1 MGRYTGPSCRLC
13 RREGTRLFLKGDKCY
28 SQLCTL
34 NKKAAAPGKVTKFNK
49 KPTEYALQL
58 REKQKVK
65 RYYGVY
71 ERQFRRY
78 FEMASKHKG
87 VTGEMLLQ
95 YLERRL
101 DSILHKAGFAPSK
114 KHARQLVRHGHVLV
128 NGKKLDVPSY
138 VVNVGEEIALHDKVK
153 NLDGV
158 VKAIESA
165 QNKVVP
171 AWLEVD
177 YTNLKLKMLSIPT
190 REEINPEIEVKE
202 QLIVELYS
210 K

>member
-1 MGRYTGPSCRLC
+1 MGRYIGSSCRLC
-13 RREGTRLFLKGDKCY
+13 RREGMRLFLKGDKCY
-28 SQLCTL
+28 SQSCTL
-34 NKKAAAPGKVTKFNK
+34 NKKASPPGKVSKFTR

-65 RYYGVY
+65 RYYGIF

-78 FEMASKHKG
+78 FEMATKHKG

-101 DSILHKAGFAPSK
+101 DSIIHRAGFAPSK
-114 KHARQLVRHGHVLV
+114 KSARQLVLHGHVLV
-128 NGKKLDVPSY
+128 NGRKLDIPSY
-138 VVNVGEEIALHDKVK
+138 VVKINDEIVLSDTAK
-153 NLDGV
+153 NMDLV
-158 VKAIESA
+158 LKAVESA

-171 AWLEVD
+171 SWLEVD
-177 YTNLKLKMLSIPT
+177 YTNLRVKMLSIPS
-190 REEINPEIEVKE
+190 RADINPEIEIKE
-202 QLIVELYS
+202 HLIVELYS

>member
-13 RREGTRLFLKGDKCY
+13 RRESTRLFLKGDKCY
-28 SQLCTL
+28 SQACTL
-34 NKKAAAPGKVTKFNK
+34 NKKPAAPGKVTKFNK
-49 KPTEYALQL
+49 KPTEYATQL

-65 RYYGVY
+65 RYYGIY

-78 FEMASKHKG
+78 FEMATKHKG
-87 VTGEMLLQ
+87 VTGETLLQ

-101 DSILHKAGFAPSK
+101 DSLIHKAGFAPSK
-114 KHARQLVRHGHVLV
+114 KNARQLVGHGHVLI

-138 VVNVGEEIALHDKVK
+138 VVCVGDEIS
-153 NLDGV
+153 LDDHAKTQESV
-158 VKAIESA
+158 VKSIESA

-171 AWLEVD
+171 NWLEVD
-177 YTNLKLKMLSIPT
+177 YTNFKMKMLSIPART
-190 REEINPEIEVKE
+190 EINPEIEINE

>member
-13 RREGTRLFLKGDKCY
+13 RREAGRLFLKGDKCY
-28 SQLCTL
+28 SQACTM
-34 NKKAAAPGKVTKFNK
+34 NKKSSPPGKTKKFSR

-65 RYYGVY
+65 RYYGLY
-71 ERQFRRY
+71 ETQFKRY
-78 FEMASKHKG
+78 FEMATKHKG

-101 DSILHKAGFAPSK
+101 DSLVHKAGFAPSK
-114 KHARQLVRHGHVLV
+114 KTARQLVTHGHIRI
-128 NGKKLDVPSY
+128 NGKKLDIPSY
-138 VVNVGEEIALHDKVK
+138 VVNVGEEIVISDKVK
-153 NLDGV
+153 NLDLV
-158 VKAIESA
+158 VKSIESA
-165 QNKVVP
+165 QNKAIP

-177 YTNLKLKMLSIPT
+177 YNALKFKMLSIPNRT
-190 REEINPEIEVKE
+190 EMNPEIEINE